1 MQSLTRRGM
10 LGSLSIAAGT
20 AVLATKAMA
29 QAEAE
34 VYVPL
39 EPPPPRREVIPVLP
53 PDRAEIDY
61 WQPGHWRWNGHE
73 YAWIEGHYVARPRRG
88 AVWVP
93 GHWDHREH
101 GWVFVEGHWG

>member
-1 MQSLTRRGM
+1 MQNLTRRGM
-10 LGSLSIAAGT
+10 FVGLPLAAGV
-20 AVLATKAMA
+20 ALVAPRAMA

-53 PDRAEIDY
+53 PDRAEIEI
-61 WQPGHWRWNGHE
+61 WQPGRWRWSGHE
-73 YAWIEGHYVARPRRG
+73 YVWVEGHYVARPRPR
-88 AVWVP
+88 AVWIP
-93 GHWDHREH
+93 GHWDRREH